1 MFRKCTI
8 GLKVLLWILWI
19 VICVCIITGM
29 MAGLRSGSLVTSY
42 SEYDDEAMT
51 AFVMNEFGH
60 CDTMEEMLYE
70 ADLYVCK
77 NFEYDHELAAQKFFL
92 QYSRVQNTI
101 DTKKGICFDF
111 AMFVKVCGTVF
122 AREKG
127 IDAQVYI
134 ASCDS
139 LRGGVGHSYNYIVTG
154 GHTYHLDT
162 TFDNTDY
169 DNGRIPFGLLELD
182 GISIKEHS
190 RSIGYRVKELR

>member
-1 MFRKCTI
+1 MFRKCTV
-8 GLKVLLWILWI
+8 GLKVLLWIVWI
-19 VICVCIITGM
+19 VACVLTVACM
-29 MAGLRSGSLVTSY
+29 VNGLRSGSLTTSY
-42 SEYDDEAMT
+42 SEYDDKTMT
-51 AFVMNEFGH
+51 EFVMKEFGH
-60 CDTMEEMLYE
+60 CNTMEEMLYE

-77 NFEYDHELAAQKFFL
+77 NFEYDYDLADKKFFL
-92 QYSRVQNTI
+92 QYSRVQETI

-127 IDAQVYI
+127 IDAKVYI

-139 LRGGVGHSYNYIVTG
+139 LTGDVGHSYNYIVTN